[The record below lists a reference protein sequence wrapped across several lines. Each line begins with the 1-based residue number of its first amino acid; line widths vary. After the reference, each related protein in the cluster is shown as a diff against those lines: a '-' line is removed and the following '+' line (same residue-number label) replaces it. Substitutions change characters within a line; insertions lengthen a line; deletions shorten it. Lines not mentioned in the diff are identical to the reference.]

1 MKRIQLSDVMKK
13 DLKVVGF
20 LLANGLGVFVAQKLE
35 ANLELSLIVGAAINY
50 ILFRI
55 NQELDKTGYIKAL
68 KK

>member
-50 ILFRI
+50 VLFRI